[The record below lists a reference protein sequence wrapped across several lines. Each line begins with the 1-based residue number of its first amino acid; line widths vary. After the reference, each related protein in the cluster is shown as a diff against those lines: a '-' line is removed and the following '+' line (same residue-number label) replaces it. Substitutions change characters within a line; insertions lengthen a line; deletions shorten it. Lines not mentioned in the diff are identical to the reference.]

1 MARGAVYYHPQF
13 KFHDNETGV
22 KRFVILNEPRGD
34 EPFLVAKTT
43 TNLRNRQHAIGCNPA
58 QRVFYVP
65 SGNEMPFPLDTLVQ
79 LGELYE
85 FSTADLMRASLQDK
99 ILEHKGEL
107 SALTMS
113 QLVNCLKKLKNDIP
127 EAYFQM
133 ITRRS

>member
-13 KFHDNETGV
+13 KIHDNETGV
-22 KRFVILNEPRGD
+22 KRFVILNEPHGD

-43 TNLRNRQHAIGCNPA
+43 TNLRDKQHAIGCNA
-58 QRVFYVP
+58 ALKVFYVP
-65 SGNEMPFPLDTLVQ
+65 KGNEIPFPLDTLVQ
-79 LGELYE
+79 LDELYE
-85 FSTADLMRASLQDK
+85 FSSAELMKSSLQDK

-127 EAYFQM
+127 EAYFEM
-133 ITRRS
+133 INRR